1 MSNSREVIQNTIERL
16 NRLKNADDKEL
27 ERVPFIVLAAV
38 PDEGGSTIE
47 NLQITV
53 SGEKNRLVW
62 MLTRV
67 LVEEPAFLP
76 LVEIA
81 KAELKLEQVE
91 NLSNGMPS
99 FEDFLSNLAMT
110 ADAGE
115 A

>member
-1 MSNSREVIQNTIERL
+1 MNSSREVIQNTIERL
-16 NRLKNADDKEL
+16 NRLKNADDEEL
-27 ERVPFIVLAAV
+27 ERVPFVVIAAV

-53 SGEKNRLVW
+53 SGEKDRLIW

-81 KAELKLEQVE
+81 KAELKLEQAE
-91 NLSNGMPS
+91 NLSNRMPS
-99 FEDFLSNLAMT
+99 FEDFISNLAMVG
-110 ADAGE
+110 DAGE